1 VGSFALPPGFIVWL
15 LLYFIFGY
23 AAYASVLGSIGV
35 LAPTAREATQFT
47 FAVLLPLMIP
57 LWLNT
62 AFTQDPN
69 GALPVFLSLFPPTA
83 PLSMITR
90 MVATQV
96 PVWQPV
102 VSLLGLA
109 AMAYGFVLLSA
120 RLFRADTLLSSSS
133 LSLQR
138 LLTELRR
145 KQT

>member
-1 VGSFALPPGFIVWL
+1 
-15 LLYFIFGY
+15 
-23 AAYASVLGSIGV
+23 
-35 LAPTAREATQFT
+35 
-47 FAVLLPLMIP
+47 MIP

-69 GALPVFLSLFPPTA
+69 GSLPVFLSLFPPTA

-90 MVATQV
+90 MVATEV
-96 PVWQPV
+96 PLWQPV

-138 LLTELRR
+138 LITELRR
-145 KQT
+145 KPS